1 MTAYFD
7 KIDQDLYDIS
17 EFYDQHSEEYLIF
30 QYLRI
35 DEKLVRDTSV
45 ALEIIMRMPAVAF
58 DKLST
63 NMYMKIHECI
73 LKNSLTENDDLLN
86 KCENSKDYHNYIG
99 NLSFQ
104 LHSFWH
110 SLARLDIGVSDSP
123 KSVIKNL
130 EDDAK
135 DFRESLRK

>member
-17 EFYDQHSEEYLIF
+17 EFYDQYSEEYLIH

-35 DEKLVRDTSV
+35 DEKLVRDTSI
-45 ALEIIMRMPAVAF
+45 ALEIIRGMPPVAF

-73 LKNSLTENDDLLN
+73 LKNSLTENDDLLK
-86 KCENSKDYHNYIG
+86 KCENSKDYHNYIR

-110 SLARLDIGVSDSP
+110 GLARLNIGVSDSP

-130 EDDAK
+130 EDDAR
-135 DFRESLRK
+135 DFRESLK